1 MTLAFRLALAALC
14 LSAVPSLA
22 SAHASRGA
30 AAAQR
35 VTIPVACFRGPWHEI
50 IWDRPEVRFTDAL
63 VAYGYSYAEAEAIG
77 YRACRDPQ
85 GVDDPDY
92 LAGVV
97 REMLRSHPPR

>member
-77 YRACRDPQ
+77 FRVCRDPE
-85 GVDDPDY
+85 GVDNPQHSVD
-92 LAGVV
+92 V
-97 REMLRSHPPR
+97 MHQILRTNPPR

>member
-1 MTLAFRLALAALC
+1 M
-14 LSAVPSLA
+14 
-22 SAHASRGA
+22 
-30 AAAQR
+30 
-35 VTIPVACFRGPWHEI
+35 
-50 IWDRPEVRFTDAL
+50 RFTDAL